1 MRQTQANLLNE
12 ASVLQSLER
21 EDATGEGLRGTR
33 GGTKTTGEQPVCS
46 FGLGQA
52 GLFGEGFFESEEPY
66 SPEE

>member
-1 MRQTQANLLNE
+1 M
-12 ASVLQSLER
+12 LQSLER